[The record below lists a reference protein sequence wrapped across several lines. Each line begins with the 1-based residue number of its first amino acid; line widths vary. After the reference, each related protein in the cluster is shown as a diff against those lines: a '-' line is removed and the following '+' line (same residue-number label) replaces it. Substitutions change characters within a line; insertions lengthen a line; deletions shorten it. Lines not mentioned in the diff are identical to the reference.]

1 MNGKY
6 ALTISSKLFDK
17 NLLKLY
23 LAVMLATLTLNIE
36 VSREVTWMT
45 ER

>member
-1 MNGKY
+1 MNGIY
-6 ALTISSKLFDK
+6 TLTILSKLFDK
-17 NLLKLY
+17 NLLKFY
-23 LAVMLATLTLNIE
+23 LAVLLATLTFNIE